1 MNDLKLNILC
11 SQVATVAN
19 KQSNSPNTKTTSVA
33 KEQVFSEVLKNQIQQ
48 VKFSN
53 HATQRM
59 NYRNIKLDAAQNLR
73 LEEAVSKA
81 ADKGLK
87 DSLILLD
94 NNAFIVNIPNKTVV
108 TVVDQTNLKD
118 NVFTNIDGAVI
129 I

>member
-1 MNDLKLNILC
+1 MSDLKLNILC
-11 SQVATVAN
+11 SQVATVASKQAKNTN
-19 KQSNSPNTKTTSVA
+19 KAALDK
-33 KEQVFSEVLKNQIQQ
+33 KEQAFSTVLNEQLQQI
-48 VKFSN
+48 KFSN

-59 NYRNIKLDAAQNLR
+59 NYRNIKLDAEQNLR
-73 LEEAVSKA
+73 LEDAVAKA

-87 DSLILLD
+87 DSLILMD

-108 TVVDQTNLKD
+108 TVVDQNSLKE

>member
-19 KQSNSPNTKTTSVA
+19 KQSNNQNTKATSVA

-94 NNAFIVNIPNKTVV
+94 NNAFIVNIHNKTVV

>member
-19 KQSNSPNTKTTSVA
+19 KQSNNQNTKATSVA

-87 DSLILLD
+87 ESLILLD

>member
-19 KQSNSPNTKTTSVA
+19 KQSNNQNTKATSVA

-118 NVFTNIDGAVI
+118 NVFNNIDGAVI

>member
-1 MNDLKLNILC
+1 MGDLKLNMLC
-11 SQVATVAN
+11 AQVATVAGKQAN
-19 KQSNSPNTKTTSVA
+19 KNNQTAAIT
-33 KEQVFSEVLKNQIQQ
+33 KEQGFSEVLKDQIQQ

-53 HATQRM
+53 HAIQRM
-59 NYRNIKLDAAQNLR
+59 NYRNIKLNATQNLR
-73 LEEAVSKA
+73 LEAAVTKA

-108 TVVDQTNLKD
+108 TVVDKNSLTE

>member
-11 SQVATVAN
+11 SQVAAVAN

>member
-19 KQSNSPNTKTTSVA
+19 KQSNNQNTKATSVA
-33 KEQVFSEVLKNQIQQ
+33 KEQVFSEVLKKQIQQ

>member
-19 KQSNSPNTKTTSVA
+19 KQSNNQNTKATSVA

-81 ADKGLK
+81 AANALSVQTADK
-87 DSLILLD
+87 S
-94 NNAFIVNIPNKTVV
+94 PTR
-108 TVVDQTNLKD
+108 
-118 NVFTNIDGAVI
+118 
-129 I
+129 

>member
-1 MNDLKLNILC
+1 MGDLKLNMLC
-11 SQVATVAN
+11 AQVGTVAGKQANKNNQVASIT
-19 KQSNSPNTKTTSVA
+19 
-33 KEQVFSEVLKNQIQQ
+33 KEQGFSEVLKDQIQQ

-53 HATQRM
+53 HAAQRM
-59 NYRNIKLDAAQNLR
+59 NYRNIKLNATQNLR
-73 LEEAVSKA
+73 LEAAVTKA

-108 TVVDQTNLKD
+108 TVVDKNSLTE

>member
-1 MNDLKLNILC
+1 MSDLKLNILC
-11 SQVATVAN
+11 SQVATVASKQAKNTN
-19 KQSNSPNTKTTSVA
+19 KAALDK
-33 KEQVFSEVLKNQIQQ
+33 KEQVFSTVLNEQLQQI
-48 VKFSN
+48 KFSN

-59 NYRNIKLDAAQNLR
+59 NYRNIKLDAEQNLR
-73 LEEAVSKA
+73 LEDAVAKA

-87 DSLILLD
+87 DSLILMD

-108 TVVDQTNLKD
+108 TVVDQNSLKE

>member
-19 KQSNSPNTKTTSVA
+19 KQSNNQNTKATSVA

>member
-1 MNDLKLNILC
+1 MSDLKLNILC
-11 SQVATVAN
+11 SQVATVASKQAKNTN
-19 KQSNSPNTKTTSVA
+19 KATLDK
-33 KEQVFSEVLKNQIQQ
+33 KEQAFSTVLNEQLQQI
-48 VKFSN
+48 KFSN

-59 NYRNIKLDAAQNLR
+59 NYRNIKLDAGQNLR
-73 LEEAVSKA
+73 LEEAVAKA

-87 DSLILLD
+87 DSLILMD

-108 TVVDQTNLKD
+108 TVVDQNSLKE

>member
-11 SQVATVAN
+11 SQVAAVAN
-19 KQSNSPNTKTTSVA
+19 KQSNSPNTKATSVA

>member
-1 MNDLKLNILC
+1 MSDLKLNILC
-11 SQVATVAN
+11 SQVATVASKQVKNTN
-19 KQSNSPNTKTTSVA
+19 KAALDK
-33 KEQVFSEVLKNQIQQ
+33 KEQAFSTVLNEQLQQI
-48 VKFSN
+48 KFSN

-59 NYRNIKLDAAQNLR
+59 NYRNIKLDAEQNLR
-73 LEEAVSKA
+73 LEDAVAKA

-87 DSLILLD
+87 DSLILMD

-108 TVVDQTNLKD
+108 TVVDQNSLKE

>member
-19 KQSNSPNTKTTSVA
+19 KQSNNQNTKATSVA

-118 NVFTNIDGAVI
+118 NAFTNIDGAVI

>member
-19 KQSNSPNTKTTSVA
+19 KQSNNQNTKATSVA

-108 TVVDQTNLKD
+108 TVVDQTDLKD
-118 NVFTNIDGAVI
+118 NVFNNIDGAVI

>member
-19 KQSNSPNTKTTSVA
+19 KQSNNQNTKATSVA

-59 NYRNIKLDAAQNLR
+59 NYRNIKLDTAQNLR

>member
-19 KQSNSPNTKTTSVA
+19 KKSNSPNTKATSVA

>member
-19 KQSNSPNTKTTSVA
+19 KQSNSPNTKATSVA

>member
-19 KQSNSPNTKTTSVA
+19 KQSNNQNTKATPVA